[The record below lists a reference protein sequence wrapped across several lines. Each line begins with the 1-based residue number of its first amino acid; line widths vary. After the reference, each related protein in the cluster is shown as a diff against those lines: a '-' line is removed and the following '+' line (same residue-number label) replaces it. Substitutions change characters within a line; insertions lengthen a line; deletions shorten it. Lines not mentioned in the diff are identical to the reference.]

1 MAVRPGVEIPI
12 RAGLEGFD
20 AAYAKM
26 TAGAQSAATKMQTSF
41 SSMRASA
48 ALVRTAIGAIGAG
61 FAVRTFAGIV
71 EATAKYKEL
80 SEKIGD
86 TATAI
91 SSLRMPSATS
101 GVAMDDVASASVRLT
116 MALSKTDEESEG
128 AGRALQ
134 ALGIRLN
141 DFKSLTPVE
150 QMKALALAFSQFS
163 DSATSGAA
171 KTAVAVALFGK
182 QGAAML
188 PFLNDLA
195 DQHDKLNELTKEQIE
210 QADRLAKEWGRLK
223 LQAADIGTSIASV
236 FVPAISDLIAEMRDA
251 IRVSGGF
258 WEALAAG
265 GTLNPF
271 DNTSQAL
278 TKARSELAALQKE
291 AAANDGKIKP
301 WWLGGGAIDA
311 TEDMKRL
318 NAQIAILEARQQRAA
333 SKVSGD
339 EYLDARD
346 LRLRGGTEKPSL
358 NFSDTATRTPRATV
372 VKQVDEYARAL
383 DRVDKMA
390 RDAQFSL
397 EEAFSGKTIN
407 GAKKALADLM
417 ASEQWEKLTGPQQD
431 ALKASYARVDAL
443 QDEAQAWK
451 DQRAAVEESM
461 RALQASADAQEQAK
475 RAFTSSLGD
484 YAEENAYIKEQIGIL
499 GKDELAREKLV
510 EKINFERLAKRALM
524 ADDTEG
530 LEILRE
536 QYDARLKLLDQLD
549 AHQKKLADIADYND
563 IIGSSLSS
571 LGRRITSGQN
581 PLEALT
587 QAADEAMGRLSQK
600 LWDNATKSLLAEGGP
615 LGDLGKMLSDLFG
628 TGGEIAGTAA
638 LTAAGTTLSTSGVT
652 LTAAGSALSAAATAL
667 TAAAGASGAGS
678 GAGGILGALFG
689 SASGGLGAANGS
701 WDMIPAFAAGGNPPV
716 GRWSLVGER
725 GPELIRPKTSMTVVP
740 NGAFGAAGG
749 QVSFVQNVS
758 VQGRPDTQTYQQMAT
773 AANRGLRAAAL
784 R

>member
-1 MAVRPGVEIPI
+1 MALRPGVEIPI

-26 TAGAQSAATKMQTSF
+26 TAGAQSAATKMQASF
-41 SSMRASA
+41 SSMRSSA
-48 ALVRTAIGAIGAG
+48 ALMTTAIGAIGAG

-116 MALSKTDEESEG
+116 TALSKTGEESEG

-134 ALGIRLN
+134 ALGLKLN

-150 QMKALALAFSQFS
+150 QLKALALAFSKFS
-163 DSATSGAA
+163 DSASSGAA
-171 KTAVAVALFGK
+171 KTATAVALFGK

-195 DQHDKLNELTKEQIE
+195 DQHDKLNGLTKDQIE

-223 LQAADIGTSIASV
+223 LQATDIGTSIASKL
-236 FVPAISDLIAEMRDA
+236 VPAITEMIDEMRDA
-251 IRVSGGF
+251 IKISGGF
-258 WEALAAG
+258 WAALAAAG
-265 GTLNPF
+265 SLNPF

-278 TKARSELAALQKE
+278 TKARAELDALQK
-291 AAANDGKIKP
+291 AAEKNGGKVVMP
-301 WWLGGGAIDA
+301 WSGGALVDA
-311 TEDMKRL
+311 TEEMKRL
-318 NAQIAILEARQQRAA
+318 NTQVAILEARQQRAA
-333 SKVSGD
+333 ARVSGD
-339 EYLDARD
+339 EYLDSKD
-346 LRLRGGTEKPSL
+346 LRWRGPTSKAELKDDGAPGKK
-358 NFSDTATRTPRATV
+358 V
-372 VKQVDEYARAL
+372 IKQVDEYARAL
-383 DRVDKMA
+383 DRVNKMA

-417 ASEQWEKLTGPQQD
+417 ASEQWGKLTGPQQD
-431 ALKASYARVDAL
+431 ALKAAYARVDAL

-451 DQRAAVEESM
+451 DQRAAIEESM
-461 RALQASADAQEQAK
+461 RALQASADEQEQAK
-475 RAFTSSLGD
+475 RAFTASLGD

-571 LGRRITSGQN
+571 LGQRLTSGQN

-600 LWDNATKSLLAEGGP
+600 MWDTATKSLLAEGGP

-638 LTAAGTTLSTSGVT
+638 LTAAGATLSTSGVT
-652 LTAAGSALSAAATAL
+652 LTAAGSALSAAAAAL

-689 SASGGLGAANGS
+689 SGSGGLGAANGS

-725 GPELIRPKTSMTVVP
+725 GPELIRPRSATTVMSSDRTRDMMGGSTIVQHINVMP
-740 NGAFGAAGG
+740 GATRESAYQAARRVGAATT
-749 QVSFVQNVS
+749 
-758 VQGRPDTQTYQQMAT
+758 D
-773 AANRGLRAAAL
+773 AL
-784 R
+784 KR